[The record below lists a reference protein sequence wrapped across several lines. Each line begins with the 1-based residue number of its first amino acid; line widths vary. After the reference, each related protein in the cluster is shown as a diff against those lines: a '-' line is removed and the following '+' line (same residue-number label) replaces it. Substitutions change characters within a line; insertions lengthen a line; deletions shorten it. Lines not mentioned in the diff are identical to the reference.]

1 MNKDQWINEV
11 MGSARGIT
19 RVSINPYLH
28 TRVKAKL
35 EMVPPAKIS
44 LQWAFVALAPV
55 MILLFLNLSLWRKPF
70 EQQKNN
76 GGMEQVI
83 RAYSLDDSIYSAL
96 EKKEPNEQN

>member
-1 MNKDQWINEV
+1 MTKDQWIDEV
-11 MGSARGIT
+11 MKSATGIT
-19 RVSINPYLH
+19 RISMNPYLH

-55 MILLFLNLSLWRKPF
+55 MILLFLNVSLWRKPV
-70 EQQKNN
+70 QQKNN
-76 GGMEQVI
+76 DGLEQVI

-96 EKKEPNEQN
+96 EKTEPNEQD

>member
-1 MNKDQWINEV
+1 MTRQEWTDEV
-11 MGSARGIT
+11 LGSAKGIT

-35 EMVPPAKIS
+35 ELVSPAKIS

-55 MILLFLNLSLWRKPF
+55 MILLFLNLSFWRKSV

-96 EKKEPNEQN
+96 EKTGTNEQN